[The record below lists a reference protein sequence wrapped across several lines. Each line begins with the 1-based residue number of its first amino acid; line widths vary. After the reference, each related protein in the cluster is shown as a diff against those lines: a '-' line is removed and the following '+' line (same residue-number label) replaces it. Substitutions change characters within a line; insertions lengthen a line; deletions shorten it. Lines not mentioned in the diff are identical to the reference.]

1 LGTEEKTLVKIRQLL
16 VDEVE
21 KSVVGPYFGE
31 DENMPYGINPTGT
44 YWSGVLYPKETPAES
59 EESEESL
66 TIKGEQEEETKS
78 VPNIGLKPSSFGLTC
93 SIKPECKEIKFEI
106 NYGIYSKI
114 IDEKSKRK
122 SYRYS
127 RKQNSRIETIQLED
141 NVEDERFLNDEKSL
155 LLKYYVRKRNNVF
168 ILTVFV
174 LNEHTTK
181 GIDYK
186 EIYRKCFFQPKIRL
200 TAENNTRVFVDA
212 GDEFS
217 KVNPDDED
225 SMELGLLFSSKK
237 DFAAGHGCAVEWDVK
252 DSSDAISWLETTF
265 LPKFEVPII
274 EPEDRDLK
282 GLFMKNL
289 YEVKDFSEF
298 TDLLNPI
305 ADAYEEWIN
314 NLDYQMS
321 NVPKGFE
328 KTAENQKLK
337 CKNALSRIRKGIK
350 LVSEDKIAG
359 EAFSFTNHTMY
370 LQRAYGQWHL
380 GNSRNDGKVDGLM
393 PKEKDFENIRWR
405 LFQLAFVLLNIESII
420 EPKSDERKI
429 ADLLWFPTGGGK
441 TEAYLGLIAFT
452 LAHRRLRY
460 GTEEDPRKYGVTVIM
475 RYTLRLLTIQQ
486 FQRAVLLMCAC
497 ESKRRKELDPKTH
510 EPKWGTEPFSV
521 GLWVGTSTTPNSHDG
536 ENGSVEAIYKVRD
549 GKAPKENNPVQLL
562 SCPWCGAKLDGW
574 NYHVSDN
581 KDEGIKQCRI
591 SCSNSNCLF
600 SSKKQDQGIPAL
612 VVDEDIYSR
621 CPSMIIGTVD
631 KFARISWKEQTGLLF
646 GRANRYC
653 PKHGFV
659 ITEFMNSG
667 CNHRGKLE
675 SWPLPNGKLEPPE
688 LIVQDE
694 LHLISGPLGTLTGI
708 YETAI
713 DYLCTTDD
721 GIPPKI
727 IASTATTKKSRE
739 QIKGL
744 FNRENSEIFPPQGFK
759 FGDSFF
765 AKEIPLDEKPGKM
778 YLGVCS
784 TSRSGITVQAKIAA
798 SVLRKIRFLQEN
810 LEVESLKK
818 PDLNEFFTLTAY
830 FNSMKELGN
839 ASKMYQDSVPGFIN
853 TVFRKFEQNIEE
865 EEEEPE
871 PKKESKTSKEEEEP
885 EPKKE
890 YRNQELNMREL
901 TSRKRADEIPKI
913 LKALDV
919 PITSEQPKPADVL
932 LCTNMLSVGV
942 DISRLGVMI
951 INGQPKNHAEYI
963 QASGRVGR
971 GFPGLIITNYSFL
984 KPRDLSHYE
993 NFNKYHSTF
1002 HMNVEPVSLT
1012 PFSSRARDRAL
1023 FGITVA
1029 LVRIMEKRLAK
1040 NSDAQYF
1047 DYENQKWIKDR
1058 INLIKEEIRRR
1069 VEIID
1074 KVELDETMKDFDYNI
1089 KIWSNQ
1095 TQSGVPLYYSENK
1108 SKKAKVFENRS
1119 YLMKSD
1125 YDNEKFPIFVPN
1137 SLRDAESTV
1146 NLFYMD
1152 EESNSLKE
1160 EKTDE

>member
-1 LGTEEKTLVKIRQLL
+1 MGGKDKEKSLVKIRQLL
-16 VDEVE
+16 VDEVK
-21 KSVVGPYFGE
+21 KSVVGPYFGD
-31 DENMPYGINPTGT
+31 DESLPYGINPTGT
-44 YWSGVLYPKETPAES
+44 YWSGVLYPKETPVENS
-59 EESEESL
+59 EEIENEENLSIQGEESEE
-66 TIKGEQEEETKS
+66 TKI

-93 SIKPECKEIKFEI
+93 SIKPDCKEVKIDV
-106 NYGIYSKI
+106 NYGTYSKI
-114 IDEKSKRK
+114 SDEKSKRK
-122 SYRYS
+122 SFRYVRS
-127 RKQNSRIETIQLED
+127 SFSKTEIIKLED
-141 NVEDERFLNDEKSL
+141 KKEDKIYLNDEKSL
-155 LLKYYVRKRNNVF
+155 LLKYYLRKQNGIF
-168 ILTVFV
+168 ILTVFL
-174 LNEHTTK
+174 LNEFTSN
-181 GIDYK
+181 GIDNK

-200 TAENNTRVFVDA
+200 TSKDNERIFVDA
-212 GDEFS
+212 ADEFS

-225 SMELGLLFSSKK
+225 SMELGLLFSLKK
-237 DFAAGHGCAVEWDVK
+237 NYAAGHGCAVEWDIK
-252 DSSDAISWLETTF
+252 DTNDAMNWLETTF
-265 LPKFEVPII
+265 LPKYEVPNIK
-274 EPEDRDLK
+274 PENIDLD

-289 YEVKDFSEF
+289 YKVKDFSEYPK
-298 TDLLNPI
+298 LLNPI
-305 ADAYEEWIN
+305 ADAYEKWIT
-314 NLDYQMS
+314 NLDSQMKD
-321 NVPKGFE
+321 VPKGFE
-328 KTAENQKLK
+328 RTALKQKEK
-337 CKNALSRIRKGIK
+337 CEKALSRIRKGIK
-350 LVSEDKIAG
+350 LVSEDKMAG
-359 EAFSFTNHTMY
+359 EAFAFTNHVMY
-370 LQRAYGQWHL
+370 LQRAYGQWAL
-380 GNSRNDGKVDGLM
+380 ENSQNGGKVEGLT
-393 PKEKDFENIRWR
+393 PKNEHFEDIRWR

-420 EPKSDERKI
+420 DPKSDERKI

-460 GTEEDPRKYGVTVIM
+460 GSDEDPRKYGVTVIM
-475 RYTLRLLTIQQ
+475 RYTLRLLTLQQ

-497 ESKRRKELDPKTH
+497 ESKRRKEVDPQSH
-510 EPKWGTEPFSV
+510 ELKWGSEPFSV
-521 GLWVGTSTTPNSHDG
+521 GLWVGSSTTPNSHDG
-536 ENGSVEAIYKVRD
+536 DNGSVEAIYKVRD
-549 GKAPKENNPVQLL
+549 GKPPKENNPVQLL

-574 NYHVSDN
+574 NYRVSEN
-581 KDEGIKQCRI
+581 KDEGIRQCRI
-591 SCSNSNCLF
+591 SCSNVKCSF

-621 CPSMIIGTVD
+621 CPSMVIGTVD
-631 KFARISWKEQTGLLF
+631 KFAQISWKEKTGLLF
-646 GRANRYC
+646 GRADRYC

-659 ITEFMNSG
+659 ITDFMNNG

-675 SWPLPNGKLEPPE
+675 SWALPSGKLEPPE

-721 GIPPKI
+721 GVPPKI
-727 IASTATTKKSRE
+727 IASTATTKKSKE
-739 QIKGL
+739 QILGL
-744 FNRENSEIFPPQGFK
+744 FNREKSMIFPPQGFK

-765 AKEIPLDEKPGKM
+765 AKEIPLDIEPGKM
-778 YLGVCS
+778 YLGACS

-798 SVLRKIRFLQEN
+798 SILRKIRYLQEN
-810 LEVESLKK
+810 LESENLKHS
-818 PDLNEFFTLTAY
+818 DLNEFFTMTAY

-853 TVFRKFEQNIEE
+853 TVFRKFEENIEE
-865 EEEEPE
+865 EEKEPE
-871 PKKESKTSKEEEEP
+871 TKTKEVETVSKR
-885 EPKKE
+885 E

-913 LKALDV
+913 LKALEIPV
-919 PITSEQPKPADVL
+919 TSEQPKPTDVL

-971 GFPGLIITNYSFL
+971 GFPGLIVTNYSFL

-993 NFNKYHSTF
+993 NFNRYHSTF

-1029 LVRIMEKRLAK
+1029 LVRLFEKRLAK
-1040 NSDAQYF
+1040 TADAQFF

-1058 INLIKEEIRRR
+1058 ISLIKEQIRKR
-1069 VEIID
+1069 VENID
-1074 KVELDETMKDFDYNI
+1074 KSELDETMTEFDNNI
-1089 KIWSNQ
+1089 KSWASH
-1095 TQSGVPLYYSENK
+1095 TQRGDPLYYSEIRHPK
-1108 SKKAKVFENRS
+1108 GRVFENRQ
-1119 YLMKSD
+1119 YLMKSNYNNQD
-1125 YDNEKFPIFVPN
+1125 FPIFVPN

-1152 EESNSLKE
+1152 EESSKE
-1160 EKTDE
+1160 EKPDE